1 MTDPSNDDFEERL
14 RAALH
19 AEADSVS
26 PSADALEKIRTR
38 TERNRLAFWI
48 RLPWLRPLLAVGAAV
63 AIAGSV
69 IVGTP
74 QMRDQILPESF
85 TPSAHHRPTPPTDTL
100 GHANSETTVREKT
113 TREERQQQDDSS
125 PEQPAPPPGQEHSS
139 DEEREVSSRCATVPP
154 EPGGPTTASTP
165 EHGDAPSAH
174 ASECE
179 LPQQPSGETPEVP
192 EEDESGGNAPEEEGE
207 TGTSP
212 TSELEQDDGTSQ
224 KDTTQQP
231 PE

>member
-14 RAALH
+14 RAALR

-48 RLPWLRPLLAVGAAV
+48 RLPWLRPLLAVGATV

-69 IVGTP
+69 LVGTP
-74 QMRDQILPESF
+74 QVRDQILPGSF

-100 GHANSETTVREKT
+100 GHANSETTVREESK
-113 TREERQQQDDSS
+113 REEHQQQDGPP
-125 PEQPAPPPGQEHSS
+125 PEQPSPPPAREDSG
-139 DEEREVSSRCATVPP
+139 DDEREVSSRCATVPP
-154 EPGGPTTASTP
+154 ETDGPTTASTP
-165 EHGDAPSAH
+165 EHGGTPGERT
-174 ASECE
+174 SECE
-179 LPQQPSGETPEVP
+179 PPQQPSGESPDAP
-192 EEDESGGNAPEEEGE
+192 QGDESGDDEPDDGGE
-207 TGTSP
+207 TSTSP
-212 TSELEQDDGTSQ
+212 TSEPEEDSGTSQ